1 MTTRTVAE
9 AITMASEHLLKHSIP
24 LYSEDRNGRPYLRG
38 TGFVVAANGRCYLV
52 TAAHVLDIA
61 RSECLFYFAGP
72 RQVCPLREPMVLSKG
87 VPDRDHDTVDV
98 GVVVIPKGALPPHPA
113 VDKFPMALTN
123 LRSRHL
129 PRSGKEYVLIGYPA
143 SRASSHRERREAMV
157 GPCAFL
163 LRSVDDEAYSDYG
176 LDPRRHVGL
185 SLKLGKGF
193 DLDGHRQHFPR
204 PQGMSGSPIVVL
216 YDERGENDAAVFP
229 VVGVATRFLEPQR
242 LLVGTDISQVIDAI
256 ARLA

>member
-1 MTTRTVAE
+1 MTTMTVAE

-61 RSECLFYFAGP
+61 RSECLFYFTGP

-98 GVVVIPKGALPPHPA
+98 GVVVIPKGSLPPHPA

-123 LRSRHL
+123 LRSRYL
-129 PRSGKEYVLIGYPA
+129 PVWARSTCSSDIRRAGPAPIASAGKRWWEPV
-143 SRASSHRERREAMV
+143 RV
-157 GPCAFL
+157 

-185 SLKLGKGF
+185 SLELGKGF

-242 LLVGTDISQVIDAI
+242 LLVGTDISHVIDAI